1 MADELSPKKMSAYTD
16 ADSITDADKKA
27 YYKANAKFTTVGKM
41 SAGDTGFS
49 NYNLT
54 LGNIAEAV
62 ADGST
67 ITASNGKLSA
77 GAVSPDTVAKTAT
90 LSGTDASV
98 TLDNGKYN
106 VIAEI
111 SATAT
116 TLTIAIPAVTSP
128 TLQECG
134 FEFTLATGTALT
146 SVSATMGGNA
156 LPIIKPSSFAAG
168 NIYQGTS
175 VNGRVTIV
183 EFNAP
188 AQAE

>member
-1 MADELSPKKMSAYTD
+1 MAGELSPKKMSAYTD
-16 ADSITDADKKA
+16 ADSITDAGKKA

-54 LGNIAEAV
+54 LGNIAEGV

-67 ITASNGKLSA
+67 ITEINGKLSA

-90 LSGTDASV
+90 VSGTDASV

-116 TLTIAIPAVTSP
+116 TLTIVIPVVTSP

-175 VNGRVTIV
+175 VNGRVSIV
-183 EFNAP
+183 EFSVSSNS
-188 AQAE
+188 